1 MGGLPGNPIGDGR
14 EKTLATVACAV
25 DGAYAGS
32 ELQKNV
38 SEKKIQLLKVKT
50 NDE

>member
-1 MGGLPGNPIGDGR
+1 MKFEQYKMLK
-14 EKTLATVACAV
+14 EHALAACAAA
-25 DGAYAGS
+25 GAYAGS
-32 ELQKNV
+32 EVQKNV

>member
-1 MGGLPGNPIGDGR
+1 LLGNPIGDGR
-14 EKTLATVACAV
+14 GKTLVTVACAAA
-25 DGAYAGS
+25 GAYAGS
-32 ELQKNV
+32 EVQQNV